1 MAWVRHHDRYGN
13 GPLTTIGSS
22 TKAASPT
29 LDPMVKEFRQEVE
42 TTRRVLARVPADK
55 LAWQPHPNS
64 MTLGQLCNHIAMIPG
79 RLSGMIAADG
89 FDASQANFT
98 PPQPASVEEIQK
110 TFEQSVRDAETNLL
124 GISDEAARSLWRL
137 TMGSKELFSQPRVN
151 VLRSILLN
159 HWYHHRGQLS
169 VYLRMLNVPVPSIYG
184 PSRDENPFA

>member
-1 MAWVRHHDRYGN
+1 
-13 GPLTTIGSS
+13 
-22 TKAASPT
+22 
-29 LDPMVKEFRQEVE
+29 
-42 TTRRVLARVPADK
+42 
-55 LAWQPHPNS
+55 
-64 MTLGQLCNHIAMIPG
+64 MIPG

-98 PPQPASVEEIQK
+98 PPQPASVEEIKK
-110 TFEQSVRDAETNLL
+110 TFEQSVRDAEANLL

>member
-1 MAWVRHHDRYGN
+1 
-13 GPLTTIGSS
+13 
-22 TKAASPT
+22 
-29 LDPMVKEFRQEVE
+29 MVQEFRQEVE

-79 RLSGMIAADG
+79 RLSSMIAADG

-110 TFEQSVRDAETNLL
+110 TFEQSVRDAETNLV
-124 GISDEAARSLWRL
+124 GISDEAARSLWKL

-169 VYLRMLNVPVPSIYG
+169 VYLRLLNVPVPSIYG